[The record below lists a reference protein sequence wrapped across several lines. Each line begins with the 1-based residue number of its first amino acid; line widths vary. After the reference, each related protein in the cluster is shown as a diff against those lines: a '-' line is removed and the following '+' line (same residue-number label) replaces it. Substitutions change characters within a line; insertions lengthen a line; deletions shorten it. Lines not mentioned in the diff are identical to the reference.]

1 MAGVYF
7 EASFPGMIKIK
18 LISNGIASDPV
29 LELYCLNHLNHFII
43 QGVAVLLKGMTK
55 RDVPALMMG
64 DGMKREIVSFF

>member
-29 LELYCLNHLNHFII
+29 LELYCLNHFII